1 LDNNKFEPLVLTAKS
16 DLTPKIIELKNMPT
30 VFNEYKDYKTAAQRH
45 LMTCQYMV
53 ECLTLPDNSL
63 HKPMSSSYKSYLLKN
78 IYYLSGYTI
87 ESIINFAIYECVNK
101 SKTAG
106 EPKITYV
113 NELWEPNYKL
123 IFTTDKSKTPRPAN
137 DRTYYTYVISYHK
150 FRENYKVLYGL
161 ANSYPNFDK
170 IPVIG
175 RRIIPVNWNTYL
187 RQMFQCWEAQ
197 IRYTDEIPYTE
208 NQIVDFFKLSVDIYN
223 GVRNHI
229 TN

>member
-1 LDNNKFEPLVLTAKS
+1 MARQ
-16 DLTPKIIELKNMPT
+16 
-30 VFNEYKDYKTAAQRH
+30 FNEYTDYRTAAQRH

-53 ECLTLPDNSL
+53 ECLRLPDNPH
-63 HKPMSSSYKSYLLKN
+63 HKPLSNFYKTYLLKN

-101 SKTAG
+101 SKTAK
-106 EPKITYV
+106 EPKIQFV
-113 NELWEPNYKL
+113 NELCEPRYKL
-123 IFTTDKSKTPRPAN
+123 IFTKDASKTPRPWG
-137 DRTYYTYVISYHK
+137 DSTIYIYVIAYHK
-150 FRENYKVLYGL
+150 FKENYKVLSGL

-175 RRIIPVNWNTYL
+175 RRVVPANWNSYL
-187 RQMFQCWEAQ
+187 HKMFDDWQAQ
-197 IRYTDEIPYTE
+197 IRYTDAIPYSE

-223 GVRNHI
+223 GIRNYI